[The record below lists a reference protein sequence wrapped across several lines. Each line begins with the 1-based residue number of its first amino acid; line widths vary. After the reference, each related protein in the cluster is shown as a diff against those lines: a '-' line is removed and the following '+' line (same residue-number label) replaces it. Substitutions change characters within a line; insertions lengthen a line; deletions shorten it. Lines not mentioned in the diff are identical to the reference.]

1 MALVS
6 NTKYGNMVELA
17 DETSTPTGSVAL
29 YAKAAGSGNNEHLVL
44 YAPTASFTG
53 DVHVTGTLHVE
64 GTINS
69 VNRNETNLIVDDK
82 TITVAS
88 GSSAE
93 GDVDGAGINFGG
105 TGDSAFASLLFEKDN
120 LGGSSHHLLSSTAFK
135 ATGEIHGTTLSGSGP
150 IKTADAI
157 ESVGNMRSEG
167 NVTAEGNLA
176 AVGGNL
182 TVGSYGLTN
191 AGALTIAS
199 MAGNWTNAGREV
211 ADMGTVTTMV
221 LNGGTANGV
230 TIGGAT
236 PAAGTFTALVAE
248 GNVDLGNATSDTITA
263 TGRFDSNLVPST
275 DSTRALG
282 TSDRQWLEIHV
293 DTGNIDQLG
302 SALDCNSQAM
312 TNVDINSGNID
323 NTAIGQET
331 QAAGSFTTLSG
342 SVILGAA
349 MKIDAGSTPT
359 AGVIIT
365 GSFGVMGS
373 GGEAFM
379 YDMSDDKIAIGA
391 EMTSSNGALFSA
403 GLNSTTL
410 SASSNLQ
417 VGGTSDFDGA
427 VTMDNTLAVAGNF
440 SVGSYGLTNAGA
452 LTIASMAGNWT
463 NAGREVA
470 DMGTVTT
477 MVLNGGTA
485 NGVTI
490 GGATP
495 AAGTFTALVAEG
507 NVDLGNATSDTITAT
522 GRFDSNLVP
531 STDSTRALGTSDRQW
546 LEIHVDVGHIDQLGS
561 ALDCNNQAMT
571 NVDINGGAIDG
582 TAIGAAS
589 RSSVAC
595 TTLDANGNVTL
606 GSDTSDTVTINGT
619 VGNFAAGTITGTEF
633 VATSDARLKTNI
645 QGVTNA
651 MDVINS
657 IQGVE
662 YELTENGQHSMGVLA
677 QDLIEVAPSLVKT
690 RENGNYAVN
699 YSGLSAFFVEAIKE
713 QQAQI
718 EDLKNTVKELSK

>member
-293 DTGNIDQLG
+293 D
-302 SALDCNSQAM
+302 
-312 TNVDINSGNID
+312 
-323 NTAIGQET
+323 
-331 QAAGSFTTLSG
+331 
-342 SVILGAA
+342 
-349 MKIDAGSTPT
+349 
-359 AGVIIT
+359 
-365 GSFGVMGS
+365 
-373 GGEAFM
+373 
-379 YDMSDDKIAIGA
+379 
-391 EMTSSNGALFSA
+391 
-403 GLNSTTL
+403 
-410 SASSNLQ
+410 
-417 VGGTSDFDGA
+417 
-427 VTMDNTLAVAGNF
+427 
-440 SVGSYGLTNAGA
+440 
-452 LTIASMAGNWT
+452 
-463 NAGREVA
+463 
-470 DMGTVTT
+470 
-477 MVLNGGTA
+477 
-485 NGVTI
+485 
-490 GGATP
+490 
-495 AAGTFTALVAEG
+495 
-507 NVDLGNATSDTITAT
+507 
-522 GRFDSNLVP
+522 
-531 STDSTRALGTSDRQW
+531 
-546 LEIHVDVGHIDQLGS
+546 VGHIDQLGS